1 MTTAQSTVQA
11 PARVRMPV
19 DILLF
24 AATLALVVIGLWMVF
39 DTSYALSMES
49 KKQNWD
55 AFYFVKKQ
63 AVGAIVGMAAL
74 FTMMRVGYWR
84 LRKLALPLMGIA
96 LVTLVCVWVPGL
108 GVRQNNAN
116 RWLDIGPIVFQ
127 PSEFAKIALILYVA
141 GLLTR
146 PDIHVRYL
154 GEKGLAVPLFVSG
167 LTLLLIE
174 REPDMGTAF
183 VLFLAVMTQLFLAGA
198 RKRHLA
204 LILGVCLL
212 AGIVVGFRAGG
223 VGHRAG
229 RILAFMNPEHD
240 KQGIGFQVNHSR
252 LAVGSGGWMG
262 QGLGQGKEKY
272 YLPQAN
278 SDFIFA
284 TLAEEFGFVRTAPV
298 VLLLFIVGWRGFR
311 IAWYTKDCFGSLVAA
326 GIAALISW
334 QAIVNIGVATASIP
348 ATGVPLPFIS
358 LGSTSLVF
366 LLASV
371 GVLLNIA
378 QYPTP
383 PAPVEAKPARRTYR
397 RRN

>member
-1 MTTAQSTVQA
+1 MTTAQSTVSA

-63 AVGAIVGMAAL
+63 AIGAIVGLAAL

-84 LRKLALPLMGIA
+84 LRKWAVPLIGAAVI
-96 LVTLVCVWVPGL
+96 LLCCVWVPGL
-108 GVRQNNAN
+108 GVKQNNAF
-116 RWLDIGPIVFQ
+116 RWVDIGPITFQ
-127 PSEFAKIALILYVA
+127 PSEFAKMALILYIA

-146 PDIHVRYL
+146 PDIHVRTL

-167 LTLLLIE
+167 VVLLLIE

-183 VLFLAVMTQLFLAGA
+183 VLFLAIMTQLFLAGA

-204 LILGVCLL
+204 LVLGVCLL
-212 AGIVVGFRAGG
+212 AGVVIGFRAGG
-223 VGHRAG
+223 VGHRTG
-229 RILAFMNPEHD
+229 RILAFLNPEHD
-240 KQGIGFQVNHSR
+240 KQGIGFQVHHSR
-252 LAVGSGGWMG
+252 LAVGSGRWMG
-262 QGLGQGKEKY
+262 QGLGQGNEKY
-272 YLPQAN
+272 DLPQAN

-284 TLAEEFGFVRTAPV
+284 TLAEEFGFVRTVP
-298 VLLLFIVGWRGFR
+298 VLLLLFVVGWRGFR
-311 IAWYTKDCFGSLVAA
+311 IAWYTKDRFGALVAA

-334 QAIVNIGVATASIP
+334 QALINIGVATASIP

-366 LLASV
+366 LMAGV
-371 GVLLNIA
+371 GILLNIA
-378 QYPTP
+378 QHPTP
-383 PAPVEAKPARRTYR
+383 PPVIEALPRRRAYR